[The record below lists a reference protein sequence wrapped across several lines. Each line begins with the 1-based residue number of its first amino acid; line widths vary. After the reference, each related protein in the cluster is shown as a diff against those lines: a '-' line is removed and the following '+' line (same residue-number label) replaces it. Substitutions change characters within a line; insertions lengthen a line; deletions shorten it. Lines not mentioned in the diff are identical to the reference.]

1 MSERIV
7 NIPHGEYEILALI
20 LDEIDLSR
28 LKARMC
34 DDKTSRDRFDKAAN
48 GVAVLIENMMGRR
61 THRLPKDHIDYKEK
75 EA

>member
-48 GVAVLIENMMGRR
+48 SVAVLIENMMGRR
-61 THRLPKDHIDYKEK
+61 THRLPKDHIEYKEK

>member
-1 MSERIV
+1 MSERIAS
-7 NIPHGEYEILALI
+7 IPHGEYEILALI

-48 GVAVLIENMMGRR
+48 SVAVLIENMMGRR
-61 THRLPKDHIDYKEK
+61 THRLPKDHIEYKEK